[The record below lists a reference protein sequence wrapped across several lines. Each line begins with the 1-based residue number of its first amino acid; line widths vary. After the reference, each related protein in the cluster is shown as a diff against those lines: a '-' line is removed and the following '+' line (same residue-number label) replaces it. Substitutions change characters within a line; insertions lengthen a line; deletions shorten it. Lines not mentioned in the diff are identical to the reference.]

1 MQYPHQSDFVHR
13 KPLRRKSEI
22 GSLMLPGDWSGS
34 ARALVLAGF
43 LFLVIIGIRFTAYVF
58 TIIIVSLILTLIAYP
73 ALEWLKRRGVP
84 DLLSV
89 ILLTLLAIAAI
100 LVLIGISVYSFGV
113 LMSDLP
119 GYQAELDVKLAGISG
134 IVKNTGIPVD
144 ILSSIPDLSS
154 IVGTIVSFTM
164 TLSDLILYLFFIAVT
179 TFFMLL
185 EAPRVPERLARLPAF
200 STEKIARLSR
210 MSRFMIDFVVVRTET
225 NLVHGVLFGGV
236 LYVMGVHAALLWG
249 VLTFVLSFIPYIGL
263 IIAAIPAIFFAWLQ
277 FGVWGAVAVIAVVCI
292 LNLVVENPVFSYFAA
307 RKLEIPALLV
317 IISVIFWGWL
327 LGIAGMVFAVPLT
340 LLVLILVQCSDD
352 LEWVNVLLGV
362 DHLFGEK

>member
-1 MQYPHQSDFVHR
+1 
-13 KPLRRKSEI
+13 
-22 GSLMLPGDWSGS
+22 MLPGDWSGS
-34 ARALVLAGF
+34 ARVLVLAGF

-89 ILLTLLAIAAI
+89 ILLTLLAIAAV

-113 LMSDLP
+113 LISDLP

-134 IVKNTGIPVD
+134 MVKNTGIPVD

-179 TFFMLL
+179 TFFMML
-185 EAPRVPERLARLPAF
+185 EAPRFPERLARLPAF

-225 NLVHGVLFGGV
+225 NLVHGILFGGI
-236 LYVMGVHAALLWG
+236 LYAMGVHAALLWG

-277 FGVWGAVAVIAVVCI
+277 FGVWGAVAVIAVVCV
-292 LNLVVENPVFSYFAA
+292 LNLVVENPVFSYFAS

-317 IISVIFWGWL
+317 ILSVIFWGWL

-362 DHLFGEK
+362 DHLFGQEER

>member
-1 MQYPHQSDFVHR
+1 MQSQYFSHFERR
-13 KPLRRKSEI
+13 KSLRQKSEI

-34 ARALVLAGF
+34 ARALALAGF
-43 LFLVIIGIRFTAYVF
+43 FFLVIIGIRFTAYVC
-58 TIIIVSLILTLIAYP
+58 TIILVSLILTLIAYP
-73 ALEWLKRRGVP
+73 ALGWLKRRGVP
-84 DLLSV
+84 DVLSV
-89 ILLTLLAIAAI
+89 ILLTFVAIAAV
-100 LVLIGISVYSFGV
+100 LVLIAISVYSFGV
-113 LMSDLP
+113 LISDLP
-119 GYQAELDVKLAGISG
+119 GYQAELDGRLAGISG
-134 IVKNTGIPVD
+134 TVKTIGMPAE

-154 IVGTIVSFTM
+154 IVGTILSFSM
-164 TLSDLILYLFFIAVT
+164 TLSDLLLYLFFIAIT
-179 TFFMLL
+179 TFFMML
-185 EAPRVPERLARLPAF
+185 EAPRTPERLARLPAF
-200 STEKIARLSR
+200 STDKIARLSR

-225 NLVHGVLFGGV
+225 NLVHGILFGGI
-236 LYVMGVHAALLWG
+236 LYAMGVHAALLWG